1 MRFRFDPE
9 HDELRLAARRLLD
22 SSAGPAEVHR
32 LAGIEPGWDRTLVQR
47 LSAEL
52 GVFGLA
58 IPERFAGSGFGALE
72 LGVVFREAGRTLL
85 CAPLLST
92 TLASQLLLTSG
103 DEIMAA
109 QRLPGIA
116 SGEVVATVAVLETD
130 GDWDTPPATT
140 ARPSDQHWLVS
151 GTKELVIDAEPADW
165 FVASAA
171 TEHGPSLFVIEAPAA
186 HVESAPSIDLSRR
199 VARVRFDQAPATL
212 VGVEGGAA
220 DALARTRDVGL
231 VLLAAEQVGIA
242 EACLDMASAWAK
254 QRLQFGRAIGSFQ
267 AIKHKL
273 ATVRLELE
281 AAVSASMFALWTA
294 DNQPAELASVA
305 RIAAYTCG
313 AAALLAAEEN
323 IQVHGGM
330 GATWEHPAHL
340 YLRRASFDRLLLG
353 DPQAHLEA
361 LAKHVES
368 QLASVPQEV

>member
-9 HDELRLAARRLLD
+9 HEELRLSTRRLLD
-22 SSAGPAEVHR
+22 SSAGPGEVLR
-32 LAGIEPGWDRTLVQR
+32 LAGTTPGWDRTLVQR

-58 IPERFAGSGFGALE
+58 VPERFAGSGFGPLE
-72 LGVVFREAGRTLL
+72 LGVVFHEAGRALL

-92 TLASQLLLTSG
+92 TLASQLLLASG
-103 DEIMAA
+103 DDAVCSE
-109 QRLPGIA
+109 RLPGIA
-116 SGEVVATVAVLETD
+116 A
-130 GDWDTPPATT
+130 GD
-140 ARPSDQHWLVS
+140 
-151 GTKELVIDAEPADW
+151 I
-165 FVASAA
+165 VASAA
-171 TEHGPSLFVIEAPAA
+171 VIENAGWAPPSTTLARPAGDGWRVSGVKEFVLDAEQSAWFVVSAVTDRGPSLFVVDRAVTRVDPTTT
-186 HVESAPSIDLSRR
+186 IDLSQR
-199 VARVRFDQAPATL
+199 VARVHLDDAPAVL
-212 VGVEGGAA
+212 VGVNGAA
-220 DALARTRDVGL
+220 GPAIARVADVGRVL
-231 VLLAAEQVGIA
+231 VAAEQFGIA
-242 EACLDMASAWAK
+242 EAGLEMATAWAK
-254 QRLQFGRAIGSFQ
+254 QRVQFGRPIGSFQ

-281 AAVSASMFALWTA
+281 AAGSASMFALWTA
-294 DNQPAELASVA
+294 ANQPAELASVA

-361 LAKHVES
+361 LADHIERN
-368 QLASVPQEV
+368 LASVPQEV